1 MTWIQNEN
9 NFSNIDIQYQTEIV
23 DIFSEEWKKQI
34 SLNSD
39 LNYLIIS
46 SSPNIDISIHT
57 KKENTKSK
65 IFWIFYSDSKL
76 PTAAKISI
84 NLENDNTE
92 TEVYFLSIINDN
104 QTISVDGSINMAK
117 WVKKVSWT
125 LLEENLVFGN
135 NISIK
140 TKPILNIYSNDVK
153 ASHGARIQRIDADK
167 MFYLTSKWISWP
179 GSEKLILDWYVD
191 HILDQFKSIDKELLK
206 SKIIK

>member
-1 MTWIQNEN
+1 MNWTINEDN
-9 NFSNIDIQYQTEIV
+9 SLNIDIQDPTEIV
-23 DIFSEEWKKQI
+23 DLFVDEWKKQVSI
-34 SLNSD
+34 NSD

-76 PTAAKISI
+76 PTNAKISI

-92 TEVYFLSIINDN
+92 TEVYFLSITKEN
-104 QTISVDGSINMAK
+104 QSISVDGSINIAE
-117 WVKKVSWT
+117 WLKKVSWT

-153 ASHGARIQRIDADK
+153 ASHGARVQRIDPDK
-167 MFYLTSKWISWP
+167 MFYLTSKWISWS
-179 GSEKLILDWYVD
+179 GSERLILDGYID
-191 HILDQFKSIDKELLK
+191 HILSQFNSIDQESLK